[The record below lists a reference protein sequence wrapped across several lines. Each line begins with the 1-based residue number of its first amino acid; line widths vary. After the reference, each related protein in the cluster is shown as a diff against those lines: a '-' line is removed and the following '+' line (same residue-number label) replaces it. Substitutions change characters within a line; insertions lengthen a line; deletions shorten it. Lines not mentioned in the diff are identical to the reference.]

1 MKLFFSLV
9 IPAILVIIIFSGCK
23 SSTEKPA
30 VEVDSTSAAQNADTL
45 LLNEFKN
52 LFYKQVQGLKAKDA
66 GDYLSTLKINSFDSI
81 QAAKQFE
88 TITQMYDLDYT
99 IVKFALLR
107 NDNRTAEVEVEMK
120 VEKINGPPFEDHL
133 SVTRHILEN
142 SEGKWLILE
151 SREIN
156 YTVLRP
162 KQ

>member
-1 MKLFFSLV
+1 MKLFLYLV
-9 IPAILVIIIFSGCK
+9 IPTLVFILVLSGCDNK
-23 SSTEKPA
+23 SEKIVKNGDSSEA
-30 VEVDSTSAAQNADTL
+30 VTNADTL

-52 LFYKQVQGLKAKDA
+52 LFYKQVQGLKAKNA
-66 GDYLSTLKINSFDSI
+66 GDYLSTLKINSFDSV
-81 QAAKQFE
+81 QAAKHFE

-107 NDNRTAEVEVEMK
+107 HDSRTAEVEVEMK

>member
-1 MKLFFSLV
+1 MFL
-9 IPAILVIIIFSGCK
+9 SGCDNNNENPGVK
-23 SSTEKPA
+23 
-30 VEVDSTSAAQNADTL
+30 VDSTAVKAKTDTL
-45 LLNEFKN
+45 VANEFKQ
-52 LFYKQVQGLKAKDA
+52 LFYKQIQGLKAKDA
-66 GDYLSTLKINSFDSI
+66 GVYLSTLKINSFDSI
-81 QAAKQFE
+81 QAAKHFE

-99 IVKFALLR
+99 ILSFALLR

-156 YTVLRP
+156 YSVLKP